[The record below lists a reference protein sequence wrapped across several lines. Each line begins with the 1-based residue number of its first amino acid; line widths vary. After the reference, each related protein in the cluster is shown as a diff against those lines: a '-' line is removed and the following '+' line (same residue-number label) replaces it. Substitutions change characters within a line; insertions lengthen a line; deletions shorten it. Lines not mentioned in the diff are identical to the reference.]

1 MTSRIGL
8 ITFDSVDAAR
18 LAGFWAAVLDWRIQP
33 GAGPHMAMV
42 ADPSRAAT
50 YRLLFLAVPESKQAK
65 NRCHLDLRPTDGDV
79 DAEVARLEELG
90 ATTLYEKVE
99 YGARWR
105 TMHDPDGNEF
115 CIGGPAE
122 DQPGG

>member
-1 MTSRIGL
+1 MTSQIGL

-18 LAGFWAAVLDWRIQP
+18 LAGFWAAALDWRVQS
-33 GAGPHMAMV
+33 GASAGMAMV
-42 ADPSRAAT
+42 ADPSGDTAQ
-50 YRLLFLAVPESKQAK
+50 RLLFLAVPEAKQAK

-79 DAEVARLEELG
+79 DREVARLEELG

-99 YGARWR
+99 YGTRWR

-122 DQPGG
+122 E

>member
-1 MTSRIGL
+1 MTSQIGL
-8 ITFDSVDAAR
+8 ITFDSVDAAK
-18 LAGFWAAVLDWRIQP
+18 LAGFWAAVFDWRVQR
-33 GAGPHMAMV
+33 GASAAMAMV
-42 ADPSRAAT
+42 VDPSGDTAH
-50 YRLLFLAVPESKQAK
+50 RLLFIAVPEAKQAK

-79 DAEVARLEELG
+79 DREVARLEGLG

-99 YGARWR
+99 YGTRWR

-122 DQPGG
+122 EQAG

>member
-1 MTSRIGL
+1 MTSQLGL

-18 LAGFWAAVLDWRIQP
+18 LAGFWAAVFDWPVQH
-33 GAGPHMAMV
+33 GASPAMAMV
-42 ADPSRAAT
+42 ADPSGDTAH
-50 YRLLFLAVPESKQAK
+50 RLLFLAVPEAKQAK

-79 DAEVARLEELG
+79 DREVARLEELG

-99 YGARWR
+99 YGTRWR

-122 DQPGG
+122 E

>member
-1 MTSRIGL
+1 MTSQLGL

-18 LAGFWAAVLDWRIQP
+18 LAGFWAAVFDWRVQR
-33 GAGPHMAMV
+33 GASAAMAMV
-42 ADPSRAAT
+42 ADPSGDTAH
-50 YRLLFLAVPESKQAK
+50 RLLFVAVPEAKQAK

-79 DAEVARLEELG
+79 DREVARLEELG
-90 ATTLYEKVE
+90 ATSLYEKVE
-99 YGARWR
+99 YGTRWR

-122 DQPGG
+122 E